1 MKLAAVLTL
10 TLPLT
15 FVTHTVLAFGR
26 PSRIGASQI
35 AQAQDRARNQ
45 EQARGVAQRPF
56 GSPGPVRP
64 PRIGASQPPPSGRST
79 QVPIQQRPIRSPFQP
94 GQGDAPVD
102 IQVEVTRMQGLGC
115 PTGGASATL
124 SPDGSSISILF
135 DKMSTELAAGSPSIE
150 KKTCLVYL
158 GLKFEGP
165 YRVAIVGSDA
175 RGFVS
180 VPQGAQSTISIQH
193 YSIFTMDPRILR
205 RMNLTQTFVG
215 PAAEDVVLHSEFR
228 DVPMWSYCGSQMR
241 GRQSMPLMTI
251 GLSIESSNSNPS
263 ENLIAAI
270 DSLDIGGTPTL
281 TYDLLWTQDTR
292 NCPP

>member
-1 MKLAAVLTL
+1 MKLATLLTL
-10 TLPLT
+10 TLVAQT
-15 FVTHTVLAFGR
+15 AFAFGR
-26 PSRIGASQI
+26 PPRIGASQI
-35 AQAQDRARNQ
+35 AQGQAALGATSGASAQAA
-45 EQARGVAQRPF
+45 ARGPA
-56 GSPGPVRP
+56 GSAGPVRP
-64 PRIGASQPPPSGRST
+64 PRIGASQPPPSGRSMPG
-79 QVPIQQRPIRSPFQP
+79 PIQQRPIRSPFQP
-94 GQGDAPVD
+94 GQGASPTN

-115 PTGGASATL
+115 PSGGASATL
-124 SPDGSSISILF
+124 SPDGSSVSIIF
-135 DKMSTELAAGSPSIE
+135 DKMSTELAAGSPSTE
-150 KKTCLVYL
+150 KKSCLVYL
-158 GLKFEGP
+158 GLKFDGQ

-193 YSIFTMDPRILR
+193 YSIFTMDPRILQ

-215 PAAEDVVLHSEFR
+215 PAAQDVVLHSEFR
-228 DVPMWSYCGSQMR
+228 DVPMWSYCGTQMR

-251 GLSIESSNSNPS
+251 ALSIDSSNSNPS

-292 NCPP
+292 NCPQ